1 MPATQ
6 TAYVQDVL
14 ARFRAQIL
22 KLTGISLSASKT
34 SMIEQ
39 RLRSRVIEN
48 KFTKTEDYLAALL
61 SDRLGPQEME
71 MAVDM
76 ITTNTTSFFREK
88 QHFDYLSD
96 VLLAQLLSNRREAVP
111 RLKLWSAASS
121 EGAEAFTLAIVLAE
135 AQRRGMRFDWAVLG
149 TDISGRMV
157 AKARRGIYHA
167 DQIQQIEPA
176 LRHRYTMASNSAEHG
191 NLVRMVPELR
201 AKVHFKQMNLM
212 DANYPVDDGVDVIFL
227 RNVLIYFETEARQK
241 VVQNLQRHLRPG
253 GYLFVGHSE
262 GMSVQCAGLEQIKST
277 ILRKTS

>member
-1 MPATQ
+1 MRATQ
-6 TAYVQDVL
+6 PVHVQDVFT
-14 ARFRAQIL
+14 RFRAQIL
-22 KLTGISLSASKT
+22 KETGISLSASKT

-39 RLRSRVIEN
+39 RLRNRVIEN
-48 KFTKTEDYLAALL
+48 KFNKTEDYLTALL
-61 SDRLGPQEME
+61 SERLGPQEMGI
-71 MAVDM
+71 AVDM

-96 VLLAQLLSNRREAVP
+96 VLLAQMLSNRREPVP

-121 EGAEAFTLAIVLAE
+121 EGAEAFTLAIILAE

-157 AKARRGIYHA
+157 AKARRGIYQS
-167 DQIQQIEPA
+167 DQIEQIAPD
-176 LRHRYTMASNSAEHG
+176 LRQRYTMAPNSAEHG

-201 AKVHFKQMNLM
+201 AKVQFKQMNLM

-227 RNVLIYFETEARQK
+227 RNVLIYFESDARQK
-241 VVQNLQRHLRPG
+241 VVRNLQRHLRPG